1 MVTFEGGDM
10 GIKAFMALMG
20 QLRNNGGCA
29 LFDHELVV
37 ELFFLGKEEHP
48 VTFRLSEWGQST
60 QTN

>member
-10 GIKAFMALMG
+10 GIKAFMAMMG

-37 ELFFLGKEEHP
+37 ELFF
-48 VTFRLSEWGQST
+48 
-60 QTN
+60 